1 MSDATIS
8 PNGELKLPGL
18 VYNSLPDK
26 AFEEIID
33 RITTLVAGIFKIP
46 FVFVTLQDKERYLF
60 KPGEGLEFS
69 RLEWVAFCGY
79 PPTSLETTIVPD
91 TLQDERF
98 AHNPLVTKAPYVR
111 FYAGVP
117 LQTKDGANFGTLCLL
132 DRQPRSFDAAQ
143 QQQLSG
149 LAAMGME
156 LLENHLVAQRLHHEL
171 EFERQAIPGQ
181 PIEREQR
188 FESLARHSTDVISRH
203 SADSTFLYLSPSSS
217 SVWGYEPAE
226 LIGFPVVE
234 FLHPIDVAGFQKVLV
249 RIFNDNKAQLYTF
262 QFRGKNGEYI
272 WVESSIQA
280 IRDPK
285 TGEVLELQCSTREIA
300 RRKAVEEALRKSEEQ
315 YRTLARNI
323 PNSVVYMF
331 DHDLRF
337 ILAEGSILSREQVGF
352 SKQDLEGRTLREVL
366 PEVQLAELLPIYLK
380 ALKGQ
385 ETIYEKV
392 YGNRSFL
399 THVLPAKDEKGEIYA
414 GLILTQDVTSRK
426 QVEEHLQTV
435 IRNAPVIL
443 YTFDTEGIFTLSEG
457 KELEALGLLPGE
469 VVGKSVFD
477 MSRHN
482 PVIQQDIRRALSG
495 ESVNTIVTQGGL
507 VFEAHYSPVKDQKGE
522 VTSVI
527 GVSINITDKK
537 QIEKALQVEI
547 DFGLQVMENMG
558 QGLVVFKPDFTIEFV
573 NSAFAKMGGYASE
586 ELIGKVPF
594 DLIPKSVNPRVKE
607 LKLEK
612 VLETSSS
619 YETILMRNDGTVFNA
634 QISLEPIYRDGE
646 MARIVGVITDLTE
659 QKKVEQQL
667 RLALEK
673 EKELGELKSRL
684 ISTASHEFRTP
695 LSAIISSTELLEHYS
710 QRWSEEKKHEILGR
724 ISHSANKLTGL
735 IEDIL
740 IYSRAEEGKLGF
752 SRVKVNLSAFCR
764 DLVNNLQSIT
774 DDSKMV
780 RLIEIGETQETYL
793 DEKLLTYTLS
803 NLLSNGI
810 KYSKPGGKVTLEL
823 EWQPDEIIFRVR
835 DEGIGIPLKDQ
846 ASLFEPFQRATNVGT
861 IGGTGF
867 GLAIVKQSVLA
878 QKGHVRLESV
888 EGQGTTFTVRLPLKD
903 DPGEAKQPDTE
914 EKSGPPDRW
923 KRDNIRGNWWLLE
936 QAIEASSSGFM
947 ICDASQEDTRI
958 LYTNKGFER
967 LTGFLSEEVL
977 GKTPRFLE
985 GEDQDQPALK
995 ELQQAIIEE
1004 RDCRVVLRI
1013 YHKDGHLLWIELQ
1026 QSPVR
1031 NPAGKVIYYVGIQND
1046 VGNRIKTEIALY
1058 QSEQKFKALIENS
1071 PDLIAQFDRNGRY
1084 LYVNPT
1090 VEKISGGNITAESA
1104 IGQSLPNLLSPSVV
1118 GRSFENHLRTVFETG
1133 EATSFELFPNS
1144 PEPITEIHQMRM
1156 VPEFSSDGKE
1166 VISVLTI
1173 SRDITDLKLI
1183 NEALQSSEKR
1193 LNEILERI
1201 TDAVFSFDRNWNFT
1215 YLNPQAEK
1223 LFQNSREELIGRN
1236 IWEEYPEA
1244 VGTNLMKMYELARRE
1259 MVSVNFEEYYIPL
1272 DIWVHIHAYPSEAGL
1287 SVYSQ
1292 DITRYKKIEES
1303 LLQSVEE
1310 YRSLM
1315 EQAPDAIYIC
1325 DQKEKIL
1332 VVNEACCKLLGYSRE
1347 EFLEMSVGDVVPRNL
1362 KENMRPPGF
1371 VLQKNQTVSG
1381 LRKAR
1386 RKDGSWLMLE
1396 VNLRLLEDN
1405 RMMGIARDI
1414 YDRVTHPKPLP
1425 DQGETA

>member
-8 PNGELKLPGL
+8 SKGELKLPGL
-18 VYNSLPDK
+18 AYNSLPDK
-26 AFEEIID
+26 AFEETID
-33 RITTLVAGIFKIP
+33 RITTLVTGIFKLP

-69 RLEWVAFCGY
+69 RLEWESFCGY
-79 PPTSLETTIVPD
+79 PPTSSETTIVPD
-91 TLQDERF
+91 TLQDDCF
-98 AHNPLVTKAPYVR
+98 AHNPLVTKAPYIR

-132 DRQPRSFDAAQ
+132 DRQPRSFDAEQ

-156 LLENHLVAQRLHHEL
+156 LLENHLVAQGLRHQL
-171 EFERQAIPGQ
+171 EIERQAIPKQ
-181 PIEREQR
+181 PIESEQR
-188 FESLARHSTDVISRH
+188 FESLAPHSTDVISRH
-203 SADSTFLYLSPSSS
+203 SVDGTFLYLSPSSS

-226 LIGFPVVE
+226 LIGYGTPE
-234 FLHPIDVAGFQKVLV
+234 FLHPTDVLAYQKALTK
-249 RIFNDNKAQLYTF
+249 ILNDNKAGLYTF
-262 QFRGKNGEYI
+262 QFRGKNGEYV

-285 TGEVLELQCSTREIA
+285 TGEVLELQCSTREIV

-331 DHDLRF
+331 DPDLRY
-337 ILAEGSILSREQVGF
+337 ILAEGSILSREQIGF
-352 SKQDLEGRTLREVL
+352 SKQDLEGRTIWEVL
-366 PEVQLAELLPIYLK
+366 PEDQVAELLPIYLK
-380 ALKGQ
+380 ALEGQ
-385 ETIYEKV
+385 ETIFEKV
-392 YGNRSFL
+392 YENHSFL

-414 GLILTQDVTSRK
+414 GLILTQDITDRK

-443 YTFDTEGIFTLSEG
+443 YTYDPEGIFTLSEG
-457 KELEALGLLPGE
+457 KELEAMGLLPGE
-469 VVGKSVFD
+469 VVGKSVFELF
-477 MSRHN
+477 SHN
-482 PVIQQDIRRALSG
+482 PAVLQDTRRALAG
-495 ESVNTIVTQGGL
+495 ETFNTILEEGGL
-507 VFEAHYSPVKDQKGE
+507 VFESFYSPVKNQKGE

-527 GVSINITDKK
+527 GVSTNITEKK
-537 QIEKALQVEI
+537 LIGKALQVEI
-547 DFGLQVMENMG
+547 DFGLQVMENIG
-558 QGLVVFKPDFTIEFV
+558 QGLVVFKPDFTIEFI
-573 NSAFAKMGGYASE
+573 NSAFAKMGGYAKE
-586 ELIGKVPF
+586 ELIGKAPF
-594 DLIPKSVNPRVKE
+594 DLIPQSVAPRVKE
-607 LKLEK
+607 SNLEK
-612 VLETSSS
+612 VLEPSSS

-646 MARIVGVITDLTE
+646 LARIVGVITDLTE

-695 LSAIISSTELLEHYS
+695 LSGIISSTELLEHYS

-735 IEDIL
+735 IEDVL
-740 IYSRAEEGKLGF
+740 TYSRAEEGKLGF
-752 SRVKVNLSAFCR
+752 SRVKVNLSVFCR
-764 DLVNNLQSIT
+764 DLVNNLQLSK
-774 DDSKMV
+774 DDSKTV

-823 EWQPDEIIFRVR
+823 EWQSDEIIFRVR

-846 ASLFEPFQRATNVGT
+846 ASLFEPFHRASNVGT
-861 IGGTGF
+861 ISGTGF

-878 QKGHVRLESV
+878 QKGHVRMESV

-903 DPGEAKQPDTE
+903 GSGEARQPATE
-914 EKSGPPDRW
+914 QRSGSPDRR
-923 KRDNIRGNWWLLE
+923 KRDNIRENWWLLE

-947 ICDASQEDTRI
+947 ICDASQEDARI

-977 GKTPRFLE
+977 GKNPRFLE

-1004 RDCRVVLRI
+1004 RDCQVVLRI

-1031 NPAGKVIYYVGIQND
+1031 NPAGQVIYYVRIQND

-1058 QSEQKFKALIENS
+1058 QSEQKFKALVENS
-1071 PDLIAQFDRNGRY
+1071 PDLIARFDRNGRY

-1090 VEKISGGNITAESA
+1090 LEKISGGNITAESA
-1104 IGQSLPNLLSPSVV
+1104 IGQALPDLLFPSEI
-1118 GRSFENHLRTVFETG
+1118 GGGFDEHLRSVFETG

-1144 PEPITEIHQMRM
+1144 PWPITEIHQMRM

-1173 SRDITDLKLI
+1173 GRDITDLKRI
-1183 NEALQSSEKR
+1183 NEALQSSEMR

-1201 TDAVFSFDRNWNFT
+1201 NDTVFSLDVNGNFT

-1223 LFQNSREELIGRN
+1223 LFLNSREELIGRN
-1236 IWEEYPEA
+1236 IWDKYPEA
-1244 VGTNLMKMYELARRE
+1244 VGTNFMKMYELARRE
-1259 MVSVNFEEYYIPL
+1259 MVSVNFEEYYIPH
-1272 DIWVHIHAYPSEAGL
+1272 DIWVQIHAYPSEAGL
-1287 SVYSQ
+1287 SVYGQ
-1292 DITRYKKIEES
+1292 DITKRKKVEED
-1303 LLQSVEE
+1303 LLQSVKE
-1310 YRSLM
+1310 YRFLM

-1325 DQKEKIL
+1325 DEKEKIL
-1332 VVNEACCKLLGYSRE
+1332 VVNGACCNLAGYSRE
-1347 EFLEMSVGDVVPRNL
+1347 ELLEMSVGDLFPRNL

-1405 RMMGIARDI
+1405 RVMGIARDI
-1414 YDRVTHPKPLP
+1414 CDRVTP
-1425 DQGETA
+1425 